1 MNIFGQLLKRETS
14 EDIAVPDNRDQT
26 IQKLSAILNTLSSGV
41 FAVEPDGTVFFWGKT
56 ISQMTAVLPEK
67 ALGKNYHTLIKLV
80 DKNHNQIKSPLFE
93 VLEKRQA
100 ISLEY
105 EAVLGD
111 KTSPILVLATYVP
124 LFNENEKII
133 GITVEVKDISEAKKL
148 EQMKLDFVSIV
159 SHELRRPIT
168 SIKGYLDVLLK
179 EAAELTP
186 EHREFVQ
193 RAFFSN
199 ERELEI
205 IEALLNASKI
215 EQGTINIKIDA
226 LRLEDI
232 ISSVVTEWQE
242 SAKNKKLELKFIYP
256 HFTLPNVLADHE
268 RLRDVLTNLIS
279 NALKYTHEGSV
290 ILAVIQ
296 KGKELIT
303 SIEDSGLGIPEELKP
318 KLFQKFYRGERSLT
332 EETPGTGLGLY
343 ITKSFVELMHGR
355 IWYESK
361 VDRGS
366 TFYFSLPIAQ

>member
-1 MNIFGQLLKRETS
+1 MGIFGQLLKNET
-14 EDIAVPDNRDQT
+14 PDEATAPDSRDQT

-41 FAVEPDGTVFFWGKT
+41 FAVEPDGRVFFWGKT
-56 ISQMTAVLPEK
+56 ISQMTGVPKEI
-67 ALGKNYHTLIKLV
+67 ALGKNYYTIIKLA
-80 DKNHNQIKSPLFE
+80 DKNHNHVTSPIFE
-93 VLEKRQA
+93 VLEKRQT

-111 KTSPILVLATYVP
+111 KGSATLILATYVP
-124 LFNENEKII
+124 LFNENEKVI
-133 GITVEVKDISEAKKL
+133 GITVEIKDISEEKKL

-186 EHREFVQ
+186 EHREFAQ

-215 EQGTINIKIDA
+215 EQGTINIKIET

-242 SAKNKKLELKFIYP
+242 SAQGKKLELKFIYP
-256 HFTLPNVLADHE
+256 HFTLPNVLADRG

-279 NALKYTHEGSV
+279 NALKYTHQGSIV
-290 ILAVIQ
+290 LTVTQ

-343 ITKSFVELMHGR
+343 ITKSFIEMMQGR

-366 TFYFSLPIAQ
+366 TFYFSLPISQ